1 MAATVRPE
9 VDPSKIKKEKEDS
22 DLRCEKSDREVILVA
37 RAGSAT
43 FTSSGRKSRLND

>member
-22 DLRCEKSDREVILVA
+22 DLRCEKSE
-37 RAGSAT
+37 
-43 FTSSGRKSRLND
+43 SGFSHIYFFWQKITIE